1 MDLTGLLNDALSG
14 DTVSQI
20 SQAIGA
26 DESTTSNA
34 IQTALP
40 ALLGGLANN
49 SASEDGAA
57 SLAGALSRDHDG
69 SILDNLGG
77 LIGGALGGNAAN
89 GEGILGHIFGGQHEN
104 VAQGVS
110 QASGLDM
117 SKVGPLLAI
126 LAPIVMGA
134 VSRAH
139 QSRGGDSSG
148 MAGMLGGAISFL
160 LPSAAA
166 LDQLYAPLPPFKPG
180 EWALFAVMFV
190 SVCSYTLYFDLLRRL
205 GAVFVS
211 QASYAV
217 ALSGL
222 CWGWLFFGE
231 TIGLGVALSAALI
244 FVGLYLVNRRPARAD

>member
-139 QSRGGDSSG
+139 QSSGGDTSG
-148 MAGMLGGAISFL
+148 LAGMLGGA
-160 LPSAAA
+160 A
-166 LDQLYAPLPPFKPG
+166 QQMG
-180 EWALFAVMFV
+180 
-190 SVCSYTLYFDLLRRL
+190 
-205 GAVFVS
+205 GG
-211 QASYAV
+211 
-217 ALSGL
+217 SGL
-222 CWGWLFFGE
+222 MGVLGQVLDRNHDGSAVDDVVGM
-231 TIGLGVALSAALI
+231 IGGFLG
-244 FVGLYLVNRRPARAD
+244 GRR